1 MTEIFDQ
8 ENGLAVTKTHAFEI
22 STAVAKDQA
31 AQATALPADIYAANF
46 GASFKKDEVL
56 QPAY

>member
-8 ENGLAVTKTHAFEI
+8 ANARAVTKTHAFEI
-22 STAVAKDQA
+22 STAVADQA
-31 AQATALPADIYAANF
+31 AQTTSLPADIYAANF